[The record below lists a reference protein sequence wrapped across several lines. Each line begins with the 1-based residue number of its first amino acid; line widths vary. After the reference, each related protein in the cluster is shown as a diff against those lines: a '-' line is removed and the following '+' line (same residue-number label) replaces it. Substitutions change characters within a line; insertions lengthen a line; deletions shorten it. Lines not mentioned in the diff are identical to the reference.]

1 MGLIHW
7 LLEKMTE
14 RAMTTA
20 GVLFVT
26 RLEAEAALEEAEC
39 QNVLEQRAQQL
50 EAEGKT
56 HLAAALRAKAA
67 RITTDAPGELAI
79 HALEHLH
86 RTDTAS
92 SRLLSAQGQ
101 DIASAPGKTARAAST
116 AKQPIRRLPQ
126 QSAPSAPAAES

>member
-50 EAEGKT
+50 EAEGKS

-67 RITTDAPGELAI
+67 RITVDAPGDLAI

-86 RTDTAS
+86 KTDAAS
-92 SRLLSAQGQ
+92 SRLLCPQGQ
-101 DIASAPGKTARAAST
+101 DALSTPGKTTRATSAV
-116 AKQPIRRLPQ
+116 KQPIRRLPQ
-126 QSAPSAPAAES
+126 QTAPSTPSTEP